1 MTYGLVGKFT
11 AQPGH
16 RGELRDLLL
25 EAARLLEADPGCLQY
40 LVGTAPEDD
49 DGVWVTELWTDRAA
63 HAASLE
69 PEAVRAVI
77 QRARPLI
84 AGMSDRTELDVLGGK
99 GLPHGAPERD

>member
-16 RGELRDLLL
+16 RDQLRDLLL

-40 LVGTAPEDD
+40 LVATSPGHDH
-49 DGVWVTELWTDRAA
+49 GVWVTELWTDRAA

-69 PEAVRAVI
+69 PEEVRAVI

-84 AGMSDRTELDVLGGK
+84 AGMSDRTELDVHGGK
-99 GLPHGAPERD
+99 GLPVVAPDRD